1 MSKKEYTKK
10 IKDKSKGLIA
20 EFKSFIQRGNAFDLA
35 VAVVIGNAFNAIVTS
50 LVNDI
55 MMPLVAAILGEH
67 DFSALNFTINNSVVN
82 YGSFIEK
89 VIDFLVVALCIFVFI
104 KLINNVMKK
113 KEESKEEKKEEPKKS
128 DEVLL
133 LEEIRDLMKK
143 QNKK

>member
-1 MSKKEYTKK
+1 MAKKDYTKK
-10 IKDKSKGLIA
+10 IGEKSKGLIA
-20 EFKSFIQRGNAFDLA
+20 EFKNFIQRGNAFDLA

-67 DFSALNFTINNSVVN
+67 DFSALSFSINNSVVN

-104 KLINNVMKK
+104 KLINNVMR
-113 KEESKEEKKEEPKKS
+113 KKEEPKEEVKEEQKKS

>member
-1 MSKKEYTKK
+1 MSKKSYTKK
-10 IKDKSKGLIA
+10 IGEKSKGFIA

-55 MMPLVAAILGEH
+55 MMPLIAAILGEH
-67 DFSALNFTINNSVVN
+67 DFSALSFTINNSVVN
-82 YGSFIEK
+82 YGSFLEK

-104 KLINNVMKK
+104 KLINNLMKK
-113 KEESKEEKKEEPKKS
+113 KEEVKEETKEEPKKS

-143 QNKK
+143 QSKK

>member
-1 MSKKEYTKK
+1 MAKKDYTKK
-10 IKDKSKGLIA
+10 IGEKSKGLIA

-67 DFSALNFTINNSVVN
+67 DFSALSFTINNSVVN
-82 YGSFIEK
+82 YGSFLEK
-89 VIDFLVVALCIFVFI
+89 VIDFLVVALCIFVFV
-104 KLINNVMKK
+104 KLVNNVMKK
-113 KEESKEEKKEEPKKS
+113 KEEQKEEVKEEQKKS

>member
-1 MSKKEYTKK
+1 MSKNNYVKK
-10 IKDKSKGLIA
+10 VGEKSKGLFS
-20 EFKSFIQRGNAFDLA
+20 EFKAFIQRGNAFDLA

-55 MMPLVAAILGEH
+55 MMPLIAAILGEH
-67 DFSALNFTINNSVVN
+67 DFSALSITINNSAVN
-82 YGSFIEK
+82 YGAFLEK

-113 KEESKEEKKEEPKKS
+113 KEEPKEEVKEEPKQS

>member
-1 MSKKEYTKK
+1 MAKKDYTKK
-10 IKDKSKGLIA
+10 IGEKSKGLIA

-35 VAVVIGNAFNAIVTS
+35 VAVVIGNAFNAIVSS

-67 DFSALNFTINNSVVN
+67 DFSALSFTINNSVVN

-104 KLINNVMKK
+104 KLINNVMRK
-113 KEESKEEKKEEPKKS
+113 KEEPKEEVKEEPKKS

>member
-1 MSKKEYTKK
+1 M
-10 IKDKSKGLIA
+10 
-20 EFKSFIQRGNAFDLA
+20 A

-55 MMPLVAAILGEH
+55 MMPLIAAILGEH
-67 DFSALNFTINNSVVN
+67 DFSALSFTINNSVVN
-82 YGSFIEK
+82 YGSFLEK

-104 KLINNVMKK
+104 KLINNLMKK
-113 KEESKEEKKEEPKKS
+113 KEEIKEETKEEPKKS

-143 QNKK
+143 QTKK